1 MCDVFLTLVLYVT
14 GMDTNN
20 VTAIAKIPPRSENC
34 STVLDRAEAR
44 LASVFSFDVVTR
56 CLGACSMCDAGDI
69 AHAA

>member
-1 MCDVFLTLVLYVT
+1 MPVFVTPALYVT

-20 VTAIAKIPPRSENC
+20 VTAITTTAPRSGNY
-34 STVLDRAEAR
+34 STVLDQAEAR